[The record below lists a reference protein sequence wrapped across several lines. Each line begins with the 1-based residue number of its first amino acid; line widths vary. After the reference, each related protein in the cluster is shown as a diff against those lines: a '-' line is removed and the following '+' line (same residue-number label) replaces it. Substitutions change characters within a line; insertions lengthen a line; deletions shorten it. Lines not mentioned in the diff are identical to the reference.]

1 MSKLIKR
8 TLAFALVVCMLVG
21 TMVIPTFATEPDAET
36 QTAASVVY
44 DFTTLSQLQ
53 TAEEGAEV
61 MWSYDDGTELYG
73 FGYQALNITH
83 NKPKENPET
92 GVEEQETT
100 NTFNWVNSWYN
111 YGVRK
116 AADQLWYK
124 DLNWM
129 VIGTKN
135 TKSNCESD
143 WDAVTIGGYKQRDE
157 GDRNSWNGLCYI
169 HKDENNA
176 LAAGGWMAIKIK
188 TPGVGNFSVDL
199 QHTVNQYGAG
209 AGSVY
214 ILPGV
219 ADAATIEAAIAAGTG
234 KMSNT
239 VNYYMKSADVL
250 AKSTEEGRVDELID
264 GSIYKL
270 KEGVET
276 KINHSLNGQHTE
288 LGTVNLTDVIEE
300 YTVVFTAD
308 AAFGNI
314 KHWRVLPEK
323 LTFTSLGET
332 GGEAR
337 TYTFGQGNG
346 VISTADMK
354 ALTSTGTATSEDGGY
369 DVVSKDVSN
378 ATITYKDVDYTGKTI
393 KTNYSYLRYY
403 NSTSSGKPNTTYF
416 ATLNAETGKYLM
428 DKGGNDLANS
438 VTNYNLKRLLESN
451 YNALGYKILGTAE
464 KNNRGHMNI
473 LSNRLAAYYI
483 GAGAT
488 DEYLA
493 LEIQAPGNGEYDVD
507 LSLYNEDTGK
517 LHMSLNVYILPADD
531 ADVEFVGDYAV
542 SKKALSGYNAYY
554 EQDYTADKA
563 KGAETV
569 QLIDAE
575 DNGNFTY
582 NFIAGKKYVM
592 YLQYRDLKAD
602 GSKATYTSSNMHSN
616 GKYSNTTISLNG
628 IICTPVEGPVAAVN
642 GEEVG
647 TLTAALAAANVG
659 DVVSMLRNAVVNNVA
674 IPEGVTLDLSGKTLT
689 VGQFTTAMGGKL
701 VDSSAGNGLLNVLSD
716 KANFTGDN
724 ALDENILPIYDA
736 ENTGYRFYAYSYNAG
751 PVKAD
756 PAVEGAVRFWYKL
769 TFEDD
774 AAYDLIATGTS
785 GVTLGVNLAYN
796 DTTTPC
802 VFANN
807 TEAEIIDNAAA
818 WAAAYATFAKTAND
832 PWLWVRVQGVDA
844 VSNLSVAPVIS
855 VGTAYECVMEPIDYD
870 A

>member
-1 MSKLIKR
+1 MNKLVKR
-8 TLAFALVVCMLVG
+8 ILALALVVCMLLG
-21 TMVIPTFATEPDAET
+21 TMVIPTFATEPDVE
-36 QTAASVVY
+36 AAPIVY
-44 DFTTLSQLQ
+44 DFTTLTQ
-53 TAEEGAEV
+53 TATAAQGAKV
-61 MWSYDDGTELYG
+61 MWAYEGDYDIDGDGQRLYG
-73 FGYQALNITH
+73 FGAQNLNISH
-83 NKPKENPET
+83 DKPDDDGSQAT
-92 GVEEQETT
+92 S
-100 NTFNWVNSWYN
+100 NTYNWINSWYN
-111 YGVRK
+111 YGVRETDGVK
-116 AADQLWYK
+116 WVK

-135 TKSNCESD
+135 TKSNCETD
-143 WDAVTIGGYKQRDE
+143 WDIVTIGGYKQGDE
-157 GDRNSWNGLCYI
+157 ENRTSWNGLSYI
-169 HKDENNA
+169 HRDSEKN
-176 LAAGGWMAIKIK
+176 LCAGGWMAIKIK
-188 TPGVGNFSVDL
+188 APGVGAFNVDL
-199 QHTVNQYGAG
+199 QHTVNHYGAA

-219 ADAATIEAAIAAGTG
+219 LSNEEIEAAIAAGTG
-234 KMSNT
+234 KLDAS
-239 VNYYMKSADVL
+239 VNYYMKKDAIKASEGYV
-250 AKSTEEGRVDELID
+250 TEISNGDIKDNV
-264 GSIYKL
+264 
-270 KEGVET
+270 
-276 KINHSLNGQHTE
+276 SLNGQHTS
-288 LGTVNLTDVIEE
+288 LGTLSLTEVVEE

-308 AAFGNI
+308 AAYGTV

-323 LTFTSLGET
+323 LSFTSLGET

-369 DVVSKDVSN
+369 NVVSKDVTN

-403 NSTSSGKPNTTYF
+403 NSTSSDKPNTTYF

-428 DKGGNDLANS
+428 DKGGNNLANS
-438 VTNYNLKRLLESN
+438 VTNYNLKRLYESR
-451 YNALGYKILGTAE
+451 YDELGYKILGTAE
-464 KNNRGHMNI
+464 KNNRGHMNV
-473 LSNRLAAYYI
+473 LSDRLAAYYI

-582 NFIAGKKYVM
+582 NFIAGKKYVV

-602 GSKATYTSSNMHSN
+602 GSKATYTSNNKHSN

-659 DVVSMLRNAVVNNVA
+659 DVISLLKNAVVNNVA

-724 ALDENILPIYDA
+724 ALNENILPIYDA
-736 ENTGYRFYAYSYNAG
+736 ENTGYRFYAYTYNAG

-756 PAVEGAVRFWYKL
+756 PAVEGAVRFWYQIK
-769 TFEDD
+769 FADD
-774 AAYDLIATGTS
+774 AAYDLIATGNS
-785 GVTLGVNLAYN
+785 GVTMGVNLAYN
-796 DTTTPC
+796 DTVTPC

-807 TEAEIIDNAAA
+807 AEAEISNNAAA
-818 WAAAYATFAKTAND
+818 WAAAYASFAKDAND

-855 VGTAYECVMEPIDYD
+855 VGTAYECAMESIAYD